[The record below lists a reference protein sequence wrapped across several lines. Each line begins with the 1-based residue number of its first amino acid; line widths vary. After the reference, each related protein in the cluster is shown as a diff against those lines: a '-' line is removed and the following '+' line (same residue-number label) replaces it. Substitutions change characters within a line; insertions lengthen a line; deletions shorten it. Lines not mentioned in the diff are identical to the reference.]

1 MSDIVGQ
8 LSSGTDTI
16 ASNIEKIE
24 QMSVSV
30 ADETQNVSA
39 ASQQQTASTHE
50 VAEASDKLAENAQE
64 LQDFVA
70 KFEL

>member
-1 MSDIVGQ
+1 
-8 LSSGTDTI
+8 
-16 ASNIEKIE
+16 
-24 QMSVSV
+24 MSVSV

-64 LQDFVA
+64 LQSFVA

>member
-1 MSDIVGQ
+1 MQ
-8 LSSGTDTI
+8 TDT
-16 ASNIEKIE
+16 AFGGFLLCG
-24 QMSVSV
+24 SV